1 MITRKTSCDKWTMT
15 GLYGKIL
22 VNIGIWILVTEYK
35 HMDLKH
41 KIKLA
46 LPLILYGVFYIVSFK
61 LLEGIEWD
69 HYITPYVAIDH
80 MIPFVPAFVIPY
92 LAWFV
97 WVPFVLVV
105 LLFEDEKEFI
115 RSSHMLMIG
124 MTLFLLF
131 SAFIPTR
138 LFIRPYAD
146 PNGGFFMFLL
156 SCLYGADTPTNVFP
170 SIHVYNTCA
179 TLYSILISKAE
190 LFQRKWCRIFAIILT
205 ILICLSTMFIK
216 QHSIIDVIGA
226 IVMFFI
232 VAALIQE
239 YHKKHDKTDN
249 AAEMKQ

>member
-1 MITRKTSCDKWTMT
+1 
-15 GLYGKIL
+15 
-22 VNIGIWILVTEYK
+22 
-35 HMDLKH
+35 MDLKH

-190 LFQRKWCRIFAIILT
+190 LFQRKWFRIFAIILT

-239 YHKKHDKTDN
+239 YHKKHDKADN